1 MNYQFLK
8 KVVITMEQNSLEEL
22 LQELKEQND
31 SLEEQVEIYKKQ
43 IEQLKKELAEKEQN
57 N

>member
-1 MNYQFLK
+1 
-8 KVVITMEQNSLEEL
+8 MEQNSLEEL

-31 SLEEQVEIYKKQ
+31 SLENQVEIYKQ
-43 IEQLKKELAEKEQN
+43 EIEQLKKIAEKEQN

>member
-1 MNYQFLK
+1 M
-8 KVVITMEQNSLEEL
+8 IMEQNSLEEL

-31 SLEEQVEIYKKQ
+31 SLENQVEIYKQ
-43 IEQLKKELAEKEQN
+43 EIEQLKKKIAKKEEN

>member
-1 MNYQFLK
+1 
-8 KVVITMEQNSLEEL
+8 MEQNSLEEL

-31 SLEEQVEIYKKQ
+31 SLENQVKIYKQ
-43 IEQLKKELAEKEQN
+43 EIEQLKKELAEKEQN

>member
-1 MNYQFLK
+1 
-8 KVVITMEQNSLEEL
+8 MEQNSLEEL

-43 IEQLKKELAEKEQN
+43 IEQLN
-57 N
+57 NKNFKIK

>member
-1 MNYQFLK
+1 
-8 KVVITMEQNSLEEL
+8 MEQNSLEEL

-31 SLEEQVEIYKKQ
+31 SLENQVEIYQKQ
-43 IEQLKKELAEKEQN
+43 IDQLKKELAEKEQN

>member
-1 MNYQFLK
+1 
-8 KVVITMEQNSLEEL
+8 MEQNSLEEL

-31 SLEEQVEIYKKQ
+31 SLENQVEIYKQ
-43 IEQLKKELAEKEQN
+43 EIDQLKKELAEKEQN